1 MSIIPKLRFASTS
14 TPAVRLIGQVLAN
27 RYRADLAQAGIGSGH
42 HSFVFA
48 MSAGLALTSDAVEVR
63 RSLDGAPLMPTVN
76 AWRAPQ
82 RVAVSADD
90 PFGGRAVA

>member
-1 MSIIPKLRFASTS
+1 
-14 TPAVRLIGQVLAN
+14 
-27 RYRADLAQAGIGSGH
+27 
-42 HSFVFA
+42 
-48 MSAGLALTSDAVEVR
+48 MSAGLALTSDADEVR